1 MRKENTAVKSPPV
14 DTSMSIEVGQLLA
27 QRRKM
32 RKENTAVK
40 SPPVDT
46 SMSIEVGQLQLF
58 VSRLQVQRV

>member
-1 MRKENTAVKSPPV
+1 MRKEN
-14 DTSMSIEVGQLLA
+14 
-27 QRRKM
+27 
-32 RKENTAVK
+32 NAVK

>member
-1 MRKENTAVKSPPV
+1 MLQTHLSR
-14 DTSMSIEVGQLLA
+14 LLHQYKTLIKLNIFVLT